1 MKKRILGFVTVFMI
15 VISSF
20 VFAEGQGKII
30 VGTDATEFQP
40 FEYIENGEIT
50 GFDIELMKEI
60 GKVLERE
67 VEFKNISFLGLLP
80 ALQVGKLDAV
90 VAGLTVTDER
100 KKHVNFS
107 DPYYISKQLII
118 VNKNNDKIKN
128 LDSLEGYKVGVVLGC
143 TGDLLGTTMKD
154 KIELNRYN
162 TTSECIIA
170 LNYNKIDAIILDSEP
185 AKNFVKHNEKLKLID
200 NNAAK
205 EEYAIA
211 IGNKNKKLLKDINY
225 GLKTLKENGTYDKL
239 SIKYFVQD

>member
-1 MKKRILGFVTVFMI
+1 MKNKISSFMIVFML

-20 VFAEGQGKII
+20 TFAKGQGKLI

-60 GKVLERE
+60 GKVLKRE
-67 VEFKNISFLGLLP
+67 VEFKNISFAGLLP

-90 VAGLTVTDER
+90 IAGLTVTEER

-107 DPYYISKQLII
+107 QSYYTSKQLII
-118 VNKNNDKIKN
+118 VNKNNNKIKS
-128 LDSLEGYKVGVVLGC
+128 LDDLEGYKVGVVLGC
-143 TGDLLGTTMKD
+143 TGDLLGTEMKD

-185 AKNFVKHNEKLKLID
+185 AKNFVKHNKDLRLID
-200 NNAAK
+200 NNAAS

-211 IGNKNKKLLKDINY
+211 IGMKNKKLLEDINY
-225 GLKTLKENGTYDKL
+225 GLETLKENGIYNKL
-239 SIKYFVQD
+239 SEKYFIQD